1 MRVSAVPEWRR
12 AAMRRTLCLRSRSNG
27 HRERQ
32 ELKMS
37 PGSARVDEHSPMS
50 ADRSLPKLGF
60 SERLCLA
67 LAAVSGRFLH
77 FDEAED
83 INEEYGEWYFDYE
96 VEKASRFGQQF
107 IHRPDYAGRSV
118 LEIGCGYGGML
129 AYVADKGA
137 KTAAGIDVDPER
149 VNLGRRRLGDRAE
162 LRVADASA
170 LPYPDSS
177 FDIIICD
184 SVLEHVHDL
193 HATLS
198 EVHRTLRPGG
208 TFYAIW
214 GNSWLSPNG
223 PHHLKILPLPWRTF
237 YFRTERL

>member
-1 MRVSAVPEWRR
+1 
-12 AAMRRTLCLRSRSNG
+12 
-27 HRERQ
+27 
-32 ELKMS
+32 MS

-184 SVLEHVHDL
+184 SMLEHVHDL